1 MISIKTKYALAVVF
15 ELAKNKNTLMTIK
28 QLASNC
34 NVPKKYLEQILNALR
49 KADIVKSN
57 RGSQGGYQLAKSAE
71 LITLLDIA
79 KALEQ
84 SLSLAQGYTGGGVL
98 SQCWKDIDLIIKSSF
113 NVTLASLIKKDNESK
128 QCLSFAI

>member
-1 MISIKTKYALAVVF
+1 
-15 ELAKNKNTLMTIK
+15 
-28 QLASNC
+28 
-34 NVPKKYLEQILNALR
+34 